1 MTLTQALQE
10 AGFSHRRRPGDHRSG
25 REILNEDGEVIGRRT
40 SDEGWRWA
48 ELGFPLTV
56 AGKIDRELV
65 EEVDV

>member
-25 REILNEDGEVIGRRT
+25 REILNEDGEVIGRLT
-40 SDEGWRWA
+40 SDECWRWA
-48 ELGFPLTV
+48 ELGFPLNV

>member
-10 AGFSHRRRPGDHRSG
+10 AGFSHRRLPGDHRSG
-25 REILNEDGEVIGRRT
+25 REILNEDGEVIGRLT
-40 SDEGWRWA
+40 SDECWRWA
-48 ELGFPLTV
+48 ELGFPLNV